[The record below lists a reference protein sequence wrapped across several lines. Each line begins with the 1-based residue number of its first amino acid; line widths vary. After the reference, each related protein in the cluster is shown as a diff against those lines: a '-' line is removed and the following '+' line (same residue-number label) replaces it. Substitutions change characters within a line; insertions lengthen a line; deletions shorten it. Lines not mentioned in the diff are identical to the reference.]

1 MINILLLIIG
11 IMLYVFIGSIIILI
25 IYRKDPIRH
34 ESLEIAIG
42 VFIWP
47 VILTIIGIY
56 CIMSSVY
63 RFAKW
68 FLTEVNVLDKE

>member
-11 IMLYVFIGSIIILI
+11 IMLYVFIGSIFILI
-25 IYRKDPIRH
+25 IYRKDPIKH
-34 ESLEIAIG
+34 DSLEIAIG

-47 VILTIIGIY
+47 VILAIVSIAYLMIS
-56 CIMSSVY
+56 IY

-68 FLTEVNVLDKE
+68 FLIEMHVLDKE

>member
-11 IMLYVFIGSIIILI
+11 IMLYVFIGSIIVLI

-34 ESLEIAIG
+34 DSLEIAIG

-47 VILTIIGIY
+47 VILAIVSIAYLMIS
-56 CIMSSVY
+56 IY

-68 FLTEVNVLDKE
+68 FLTEINVLDKE

>member
-1 MINILLLIIG
+1 MIDILLLIIG

-56 CIMSSVY
+56 YIMSSIY

-68 FLTEVNVLDKE
+68 FLTEINVLDKE

>member
-56 CIMSSVY
+56 YIMSSIY

-68 FLTEVNVLDKE
+68 FLTEINVLDKE